1 MASVILIGGFEP
13 TFRDVEGSGRVGSP
27 WDEMFLMIVW
37 VGGMR
42 DEQV

>member
-13 TFRDVEGSGRVGSP
+13 TSGRVGSP

-37 VGGMR
+37 IGGMR